1 MTAVPIDISRVV
13 LAAEAGSSGSW
24 AARHGWQL
32 DLNADALVLTVR
44 MRHPADEEC
53 LLPRGDF
60 AGYRALP
67 PTWLFLDPSTEELTP
82 HAWPSPGPVNGQP
95 SIFHSAGII
104 CASFNRMAYNVEG
117 GPHEWGG
124 LTNWAN
130 VREGIHAENVG
141 EMLAAIATH
150 LRHSP
155 GRMG

>member
-1 MTAVPIDISRVV
+1 MTAVPIDTSRVV
-13 LAAEAGSSGSW
+13 LATEADSAAAW

-32 DLNADALVLTVR
+32 DLGSDDLVLTVR
-44 MRHPADEEC
+44 MRHPVDQEW
-53 LLPRGDF
+53 LLLRGEF
-60 AGYRALP
+60 VGYRALP
-67 PTWLFLDPSTEELTP
+67 PTWLFLDPETEALSP
-82 HAWPSPGPVNGQP
+82 HAWPSAGPVGGQA
-95 SIFHSAGII
+95 SIFHSVGII
-104 CASFNRMAYNVEG
+104 CASFNRRAYSVDG